1 MPRKLNVNFNLSAPW
16 VTYYRKLEAL
26 FGKDPD
32 IRIEYDE
39 GEIEVKMYVENAAKA
54 DAIAQLLPTE
64 KTFGSV
70 VLKTTVIPANKPTAS
85 RAALIA
91 TAFEGNPAYSYGM
104 TIDGVS
110 SNSFNYVV
118 FKNEVVQF
126 YNDQLNDINGNVS
139 TLYQDIAKE
148 VLGESEG
155 IYFCTDLPK

>member
-1 MPRKLNVNFNLSAPW
+1 MPRKLNVNLNLSAPW

-32 IRIEYDE
+32 IRVEYDE
-39 GEIEVKMYVENAAKA
+39 DEIEVKMYVENATKA
-54 DAIAQLLPTE
+54 DAITQLLPAE
-64 KTFGSV
+64 KAFGGI
-70 VLKTTVIPANKPTAS
+70 VLKITVIPANKLTAS
-85 RAALIA
+85 RADLIA
-91 TAFEGNPAYSYGM
+91 TAFEGNPVYSYGV
-104 TIDGVS
+104 TVDGVS
-110 SNSFNYVV
+110 SNPFNYVV

-126 YNDQLNDINGNVS
+126 YNDQLNDVNGNIS